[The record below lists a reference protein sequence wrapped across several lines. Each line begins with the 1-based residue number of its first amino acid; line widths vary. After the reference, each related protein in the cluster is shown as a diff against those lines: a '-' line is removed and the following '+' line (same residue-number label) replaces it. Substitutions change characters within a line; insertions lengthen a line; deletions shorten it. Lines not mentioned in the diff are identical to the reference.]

1 MLINMIRSGNV
12 NIFSV
17 IVYIISSLMVIFLV
31 MPLHEWAHGFV
42 AYKLGDNTAKYQGR
56 LTLNPLAHIDYMG
69 AAMILLI
76 GFGWAK
82 PVPVDSRYFKKPKRD
97 MALTALAGPV
107 SNLLAAIVAGLLMNL
122 FVLIIVQIKPEYR
135 TLLDHGSVLIFISY
149 LINYGN
155 QFAFMGYVL
164 LFFRYLMVI
173 NISLAVFN
181 FIPIPP
187 LDGSKILMAFLP
199 NKWIYM
205 IGQYQ
210 AYISM
215 GFFILVMMG
224 AVGNI
229 ISPVQEALSYCI
241 GWLTALPFGLA

>member
-1 MLINMIRSGNV
+1 MLISMIQSGNV

-97 MALTALAGPV
+97 LALTALAGPV
-107 SNLLAAIVAGLLMNL
+107 SNLLAAIAAGLLMNL
-122 FVLIIVQIKPEYR
+122 I
-135 TLLDHGSVLIFISY
+135 IFIVAKTSSSMMDAY
-149 LINYGN
+149 NTLNNPGFVYYCI
-155 QFAFMGYVL
+155 
-164 LFFRYLMVI
+164 LFFQYLMII
-173 NISLAVFN
+173 NVSLAVFN

-199 NKWIYM
+199 DKWIYT
-205 IGQYQ
+205 INQYQ
-210 AYISM
+210 MYISM
-215 GFFILVMMG
+215 AFFVLVMMG

-229 ISPVQEALSYCI
+229 LSPVQWWLYDKI
-241 GWLTALPFGLA
+241 DWLTALPFGLA

>member
-1 MLINMIRSGNV
+1 MLFSILRSGNV
-12 NIFSV
+12 DMVSV
-17 IVYIISSLMVIFLV
+17 IVYILSSLMVIFLV
-31 MPLHEWAHGFV
+31 MPVHEWAHAVV
-42 AYKLGDNTAKYQGR
+42 ANKLGDRTAKYQGR

-82 PVPVDSRYFKKPKRD
+82 PVPVDDRYFKKPKRD

-107 SNLLAAIVAGLLMNL
+107 SNLLAAIVSGLIYN
-122 FVLIIVQIKPEYR
+122 
-135 TLLDHGSVLIFISY
+135 LIFVIFAQNTSIY
-149 LINYGN
+149 DIVNPPSLIRYT
-155 QFAFMGYVL
+155 L
-164 LFFRYLMVI
+164 LFFEYLQII

-199 NKWIYM
+199 DRLIYKVQ
-205 IGQYQ
+205 QYQ
-210 AYISM
+210 SYIAI

-224 AVGNI
+224 AVGNLLE
-229 ISPVQEALSYCI
+229 PVQMLLYKGI
-241 GWLTALPFGLA
+241 QWLTWLPFSWFELPNVVIG

>member
-1 MLINMIRSGNV
+1 MLISMIQSGNV

-42 AYKLGDNTAKYQGR
+42 AYKLGYRTAKYQGR

-122 FVLIIVQIKPEYR
+122 FVLI
-135 TLLDHGSVLIFISY
+135 
-149 LINYGN
+149 
-155 QFAFMGYVL
+155 
-164 LFFRYLMVI
+164 
-173 NISLAVFN
+173 
-181 FIPIPP
+181 
-187 LDGSKILMAFLP
+187 
-199 NKWIYM
+199 
-205 IGQYQ
+205 
-210 AYISM
+210 
-215 GFFILVMMG
+215 
-224 AVGNI
+224 
-229 ISPVQEALSYCI
+229 
-241 GWLTALPFGLA
+241 

>member
-1 MLINMIRSGNV
+1 MLISMIQSGNV

-97 MALTALAGPV
+97 LALTALAGPV
-107 SNLLAAIVAGLLMNL
+107 SNLLAAIAAGLLMNL
-122 FVLIIVQIKPEYR
+122 I
-135 TLLDHGSVLIFISY
+135 IFIVAKTSSSMMDAY
-149 LINYGN
+149 NTLNNPGFVYYCI
-155 QFAFMGYVL
+155 
-164 LFFRYLMVI
+164 LFFQYLMII
-173 NISLAVFN
+173 NVSLAVFN

-199 NKWIYM
+199 DKALYWIAQREQM
-205 IGQYQ
+205 
-210 AYISM
+210 ISM
-215 GFFILVMMG
+215 GLFVVIMMG
-224 AVGNI
+224 GFNGVLSRVDGLLYDVI
-229 ISPVQEALSYCI
+229 I
-241 GWLTALPFGLA
+241 WLTNLPFLWAY

>member
-1 MLINMIRSGNV
+1 MLISMIQSGNV

-42 AYKLGDNTAKYQGR
+42 AYKLGDRTAKYQGR
-56 LTLNPLAHIDYMG
+56 LTLSPLAHIDYMG

-82 PVPVDSRYFKKPKRD
+82 PVPVDPRYFKKPKRD

-107 SNLLAAIVAGLLMNL
+107 SNLLAATVAGLLMNG
-122 FVLIIVQIKPEYR
+122 I
-135 TLLDHGSVLIFISY
+135 IFIVIKTSPSIY
-149 LINYGN
+149 DAY
-155 QFAFMGYVL
+155 AVL
-164 LFFRYLMVI
+164 RTPGVVYYILMFFQYLMLI

-199 NKWIYM
+199 NKWIY
-205 IGQYQ
+205 IINQYQ
-210 AYISM
+210 TYISM

-229 ISPVQEALSYCI
+229 LSPVQWKLYDI
-241 GWLTALPFGLA
+241 IDWLTALPFGLV

>member
-1 MLINMIRSGNV
+1 
-12 NIFSV
+12 
-17 IVYIISSLMVIFLV
+17 

-42 AYKLGDNTAKYQGR
+42 AYKLGDKTAKYQGR

-199 NKWIYM
+199 NKWIY
-205 IGQYQ
+205 IINQYQ
-210 AYISM
+210 TYISM

-229 ISPVQEALSYCI
+229 LSPVQWKLYDI
-241 GWLTALPFGLA
+241 IDWLTALPFGLV